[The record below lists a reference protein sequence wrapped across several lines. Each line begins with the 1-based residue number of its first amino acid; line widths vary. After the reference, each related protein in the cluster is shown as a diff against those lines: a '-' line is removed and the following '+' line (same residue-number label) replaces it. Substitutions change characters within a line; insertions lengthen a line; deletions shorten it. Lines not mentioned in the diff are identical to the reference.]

1 MEQKMTQPA
10 AAWTDPGDNSKID
23 AIRRYLQYRINYR
36 LGEINWAQVNGHDD
50 GTSSVAYMS
59 EIRVLRAE
67 LLFLDDIEA
76 GDAA

>member
-1 MEQKMTQPA
+1 MTQPA
-10 AAWTDPGDNSKID
+10 AAWIDPGANSEID
-23 AIRRYLQYRINYR
+23 AVRRYLQKRIDYR
-36 LGEINWAQVNGHDD
+36 LMEIAWAERCGHDD

-59 EIRVLRAE
+59 EIRVLRGE